1 MTTTQT
7 FDYLPTR
14 MCVLLAVLDVE
25 TLQDDLQSSSISSS
39 SPSDEGES
47 PSLHDSLGA
56 SMLQMLARAATF
68 LTSPTPANA
77 PLACDHGQLTDISDH
92 PVTAAAAPSGT
103 ASGDREGDARRG
115 GDVFFVFCLASGS
128 PGASA
133 DGARAKRGSD
143 AVYDALNR
151 QFNQL
156 QVIDV
161 VRVTMIISLLYVWV
175 NSIFFFIILPS
186 KYHDTLL
193 PSTRSS

>member
-1 MTTTQT
+1 M
-7 FDYLPTR
+7 Y
-14 MCVLLAVLDVE
+14 VLLAVLDVE
-25 TLQDDLQSSSISSS
+25 TLQDDLQSSLISSS
-39 SPSDEGES
+39 SPSDEGAS

-68 LTSPTPANA
+68 LASPSPANA
-77 PLACDHGQLTDISDH
+77 PHACDHGQLTDISDH
-92 PVTAAAAPSGT
+92 PVTAAAAASSGT
-103 ASGDREGDARRG
+103 ASGDREGEGGRG

-175 NSIFFFIILPS
+175 NGIFFCTILPS
-186 KYHDTLL
+186 KYHNTLL